1 MRRADR
7 RGLIAARPMVAG
19 DSTGFE
25 SRHTSRYYAFR
36 RDIGAYETRKY
47 PKLSC
52 VCDCA
57 SHVVMA
63 AKATQ
68 GPRDDSRDGP
78 SILRSAARR
87 CELGVVLLDAGY
99 DSESM
104 HELIRE
110 ELGAES
116 VIPPTRGR
124 PTGKPPNGPNRRRMY
139 EHFPSKIYGQRWQ
152 SESVFSRIKR
162 RYGSALSAK
171 RDSTRAA
178 EMYAIVLV
186 HNLALLLRLFHPPRN
201 RARIG

>member
-1 MRRADR
+1 
-7 RGLIAARPMVAG
+7 VAG

-36 RDIGAYETRKY
+36 RDIGVYETREY

-52 VCDCA
+52 VCECA

-63 AKATQ
+63 AKATR
-68 GPRDDSRDGP
+68 GPSYDCRDGP

-99 DSESM
+99 DSEPM
-104 HELIRE
+104 HELIRG

-124 PTGKPPNGPNRRRMY
+124 PTGKPPNGPYRRLMY
-139 EHFPSKIYGQRWQ
+139 EHFPKELYGQRWQ

-171 RDSTRAA
+171 LDSARAA
-178 EMYAIVLV
+178 EIYALVLV
-186 HNLALLLRLFHPPRN
+186 HNLALLSRLLAALCN
-201 RARIG
+201 RATIGRF